1 MRWCAG
7 ASDLNEG
14 HPLDEEE
21 LDWIMEADGLVSDKT
36 GGINRT
42 ELMHALALWSCQS
55 QHAPHAQSA
64 LPLRAG
70 ALTAHF
76 IAARPSAS

>member
-42 ELMHALALWSCQS
+42 ELMHALALWSCPNMHNMHNMHKARCPS
-55 QHAPHAQSA
+55 VPA
-64 LPLRAG
+64 L
-70 ALTAHF
+70 
-76 IAARPSAS
+76 

>member
-21 LDWIMEADGLVSDKT
+21 LDLIMEADGLVSDKT

-42 ELMHALALWSCQS
+42 ELMHALALWSWHNMHNMHKARCPS
-55 QHAPHAQSA
+55 VPA
-64 LPLRAG
+64 L
-70 ALTAHF
+70 
-76 IAARPSAS
+76 